1 MKHHLVLSVPL
12 ILVICV
18 FVHQVPAQDTE
29 PTLVHPI
36 TGKLALTLVTV
47 DQATKPWPTSP
58 WKYHPGDNPEW
69 ANPAYDDTDWESVST
84 LLSQNAL
91 PESGWEGIG
100 WFRLHFT
107 VWDEQIKNMPLAL
120 YVAYQAGASEIYL
133 DGKLLYAFGKVGTR
147 KEEEE
152 PYWER
157 NPQVISFSGETDHVI
172 AVRYSNFSSYQSIPV
187 QGFRLIVA
195 PLNESI
201 RSRVTMVR
209 QGTTFQMVWTAIP
222 VFLMLQ
228 HLLLFFFY
236 PRARENLY
244 FALLTGSFGA
254 FFFLYLQFF
263 ILATSATQL
272 LFFLGLLIGVY
283 VLISLSGMLFLY
295 TLFYLKLPKLFW
307 LFLTGWVI
315 TLFVGLSDID
325 KIIFDV
331 TSVSSLNISS
341 TGLTVPLLFVFTIL
355 TLLEMARVII
365 VAIFKKKDG
374 AWIFGLGSLSP
385 FILPFI
391 FGFIVSRTGFRINS
405 ELGILIIL
413 LAPLFSMSVYLARN
427 VSRTRRKLEIEELER
442 QLLEVENTRKTE
454 ELEAA
459 RELQMSML
467 PQESPQVPHLDV
479 AFEMH
484 PATEVGG
491 DYYDFNLT
499 EDGKLTIAIGDATG
513 HGTNAGLIV
522 SAVKSLFKTSSPE
535 AGNLDTLERISQ
547 GIKSMKLNRLYMAMT
562 LATFKGNKLMLA
574 AAGMPPV
581 LLYHAN
587 ENRVEEIL
595 LEGMPLGG
603 VIGSE
608 RQEASFELQPGDTV
622 LLMSDG
628 LPEMMNHRNEM
639 LDYPKTKELFTEVAE
654 KSPQV
659 IIKHLFEKSTKWA
672 GERPQED
679 DVTLVVIKV
688 KVPDD
693 EGLESG

>member
-1 MKHHLVLSVPL
+1 MKHKFILIFHL
-12 ILVICV
+12 ILVASGFIP
-18 FVHQVPAQDTE
+18 QVSAQDAE
-29 PTLVHPI
+29 PTIVHPL
-36 TGKLALTLVTV
+36 TGKLALALVLV
-47 DQATKPWPTSP
+47 DQMTNPWPTSP

-107 VWDEQIKNMPLAL
+107 VWDDQIKNMPLAL

-133 DGKLLYAFGKVGTR
+133 DGKLLYSIGKVGTR

-157 NPQVISFSGETDHVI
+157 NPQVISFSGKTDHVI

-254 FFFLYLQFF
+254 FFFLYLQIAFT
-263 ILATSATQL
+263 ISATQF
-272 LFFLGLLIGVY
+272 LFSLRLLIGVY

-295 TLFYLKLPKLFW
+295 TLFYSKLPKLFW

-315 TLFVGLSDID
+315 TLFICLPHIE
-325 KIIFDV
+325 
-331 TSVSSLNISS
+331 NINYYFIAS
-341 TGLTVPLLFVFTIL
+341 TGSINMNTGSIVSRLSWLTIL
-355 TLLEMARVII
+355 TVLEMARVII
-365 VAIFKKKDG
+365 VAIFKRKDG

-385 FILPFI
+385 IVLPIILSFI
-391 FGFIVSRTGFRINS
+391 FNLINSRTGNNIIS
-405 ELGILIIL
+405 ENIYVFGTLIML
-413 LAPLFSMSVYLARN
+413 LAPFFSMSVYLARN
-427 VSRTRRKLEIEELER
+427 VSKTRRKLETEELER

-454 ELEAA
+454 ELEEA

-467 PQESPQVPHLDV
+467 PDAPPELPNLDV
-479 AFEMH
+479 AFEMR

-499 EDGKLTIAIGDATG
+499 DDGQLTIAIGDATG
-513 HGTNAGLIV
+513 HGMNAGLVV
-522 SAVKSLFKTSSPE
+522 SAVKSLFKTSALG
-535 AGNLDTLERISQ
+535 AGNLATLERISQ
-547 GIKSMKLNRLYMAMT
+547 GIKSMNLKRLYMAMM
-562 LATFKGNKLMLA
+562 LVTFNENRLTLA
-574 AAGMPPV
+574 AAGMPPA
-581 LLYHAN
+581 LIYRAD
-587 ENRVEEIL
+587 ENIVEEVL

-608 RQEASFELQPGDTV
+608 RQEVTFELQSGDTV

-628 LPEMMNHRNEM
+628 LPEMMNPENQM
-639 LDYPKTKELFTEVAE
+639 LDYPKTQELFAEVAD
-654 KSPQV
+654 KSPKA
-659 IIKHLFEKSTKWA
+659 IIKHLFRESTSWA
-672 GERPQED
+672 DGEPQAD
-679 DVTLVVIKV
+679 DVTFVVIKV
-688 KVPDD
+688 K
-693 EGLESG
+693 